1 MLYFLV
7 FMNMIDI
14 YNIINKVY
22 NGMNCIFKNF
32 LFIFLI
38 EFFKENKYKFD
49 SVFNWGLLF
58 YMYLFSLKEIFVF
71 KMIVI

>member
-1 MLYFLV
+1 MD
-7 FMNMIDI
+7 MIDI

-22 NGMNCIFKNF
+22 NGMNCIFMNF

-49 SVFNWGLLF
+49 SVFN
-58 YMYLFSLKEIFVF
+58 
-71 KMIVI
+71 